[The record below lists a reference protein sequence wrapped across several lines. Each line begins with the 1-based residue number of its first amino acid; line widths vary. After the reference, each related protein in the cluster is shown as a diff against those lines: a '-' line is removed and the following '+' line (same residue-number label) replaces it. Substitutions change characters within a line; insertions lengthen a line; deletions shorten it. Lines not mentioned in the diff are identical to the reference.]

1 MELDLPE
8 KTYYSIGEVAKAFK
22 VKTSTLRHWE
32 KEFKQIKP
40 KKKKN
45 GIRKYTIENVRTIQ
59 YIHHLTKEKKLTLS
73 GVKKVLAQGSQSERE
88 KKSQIIAVLREIRE
102 ELNEIRDAL

>member
-1 MELDLPE
+1 MKLDLPE
-8 KTYYSIGEVAKAFK
+8 KTYYSISEVAKVFDVRA
-22 VKTSTLRHWE
+22 STLRHWE

-45 GIRKYTIENVRTIQ
+45 GIRKYTIEDVKTIQ

-73 GVKKVLAQGSQSERE
+73 GVKKVLSQRSQPEKD
-88 KKSQIIAVLREIRE
+88 KKSQIIATLREIRE
-102 ELNEIRDAL
+102 ELNEIRKAL